1 MAEEIMTEPT
11 DEEWDRRIAEH
22 MEQTKGEQSL
32 PTVSSEDA
40 WLPRNP
46 PHPGRSIRDACFE
59 GMTVGEAAS
68 LLGVNRVTLS
78 RVINGRGAISPEM
91 ALRMERVGWG
101 TAGAW
106 IRRQGNYDLAQ
117 ARRRMENVA

>member
-1 MAEEIMTEPT
+1 MAKEIMTEPT
-11 DEEWDRRIAEH
+11 DEEWDRRIGEH
-22 MEQTKGEQSL
+22 MEQTKDSPSL
-32 PTVSSEDA
+32 PVSENA

-59 GMTVGEAAS
+59 GMTVSEAAD

-101 TAGAW
+101 TADAW
-106 IRRQGNYDLAQ
+106 IRRQGNYDLAE
-117 ARRRMENVA
+117 ARRRIENVA

>member
-1 MAEEIMTEPT
+1 MAEEMKTEPT
-11 DEEWDRRIAEH
+11 DEEWDRHIVDHLER
-22 MEQTKGEQSL
+22 TKDEPGMPPS
-32 PTVSSEDA
+32 PDA
-40 WLPRNP
+40 RLLRNP

-59 GMTVGEAAS
+59 GRTVGEAAA

-101 TAGAW
+101 TADSW
-106 IRRQGNYDLAQ
+106 IRQQSNYDLAQ
-117 ARRRMENVA
+117 ARRRIENVA

>member
-1 MAEEIMTEPT
+1 MTEPT

-22 MEQTKGEQSL
+22 MEQTKDSPSL
-32 PTVSSEDA
+32 PVSEDA
-40 WLPRNP
+40 WMRRNP
-46 PHPGRSIRDACFE
+46 PHPGHSIRDACLE
-59 GMTVGEAAS
+59 GMTVGEAAK

-91 ALRMERVGWG
+91 ALKMERAGWG
-101 TAGAW
+101 TAAGW

>member
-1 MAEEIMTEPT
+1 MAEEMKTEPT
-11 DEEWDRRIAEH
+11 DEEWDRRIVERLERTQNEPGMPPAPAAR
-22 MEQTKGEQSL
+22 L
-32 PTVSSEDA
+32 
-40 WLPRNP
+40 LRNP

-59 GMTVGEAAS
+59 GRTVGEAAV

-101 TAGAW
+101 TADSW
-106 IRRQGNYDLAQ
+106 MRQQANYDLAQ
-117 ARRRMENVA
+117 ARRRIENVA

>member
-1 MAEEIMTEPT
+1 MAEGMRTEPT
-11 DEEWDRRIAEH
+11 DEEWDRRIVEH
-22 MEQTKGEQSL
+22 LERSKDEPSM
-32 PTVSSEDA
+32 PAAANA
-40 WLPRNP
+40 WRLRNP

-59 GMTVGEAAS
+59 GRTVGEAAD

-101 TAGAW
+101 TADSW
-106 IRRQGNYDLAQ
+106 IRQQGNYDLAQ

>member
-1 MAEEIMTEPT
+1 MAEERKTEPT
-11 DEEWDRRIAEH
+11 DEEWDRRIVEH
-22 MEQTKGEQSL
+22 LERTKDEPGMPPSPEARL
-32 PTVSSEDA
+32 
-40 WLPRNP
+40 LRNP

-59 GMTVGEAAS
+59 GRTVAEAAA

-101 TAGAW
+101 TADSW
-106 IRRQGNYDLAQ
+106 IRQQGNYDLAL

>member
-22 MEQTKGEQSL
+22 MEQTKDRQSL
-32 PTVSSEDA
+32 PVSENA

-46 PHPGRSIRDACFE
+46 PHPGRSIRDVCFE

-91 ALRMERVGWG
+91 ALRMERIGWG
-101 TAGAW
+101 TADAW

-117 ARRRMENVA
+117 ARRQMENVA

>member
-1 MAEEIMTEPT
+1 MAEEMKTEPT
-11 DEEWDRRIAEH
+11 DEEWNRRIVEH
-22 MEQTKGEQSL
+22 LERMKDKPGML
-32 PTVSSEDA
+32 PSPA
-40 WLPRNP
+40 ARLLRNP

-59 GMTVGEAAS
+59 GRTVGEAAS

-101 TAGAW
+101 TADSW
-106 IRRQGNYDLAQ
+106 IRQQGNYDLAQ
-117 ARRRMENVA
+117 ARRRLENVA

>member
-1 MAEEIMTEPT
+1 M
-11 DEEWDRRIAEH
+11 
-22 MEQTKGEQSL
+22 
-32 PTVSSEDA
+32 TVS
-40 WLPRNP
+40 
-46 PHPGRSIRDACFE
+46 
-59 GMTVGEAAS
+59 EAAD

-101 TAGAW
+101 AADAW

-117 ARRRMENVA
+117 AQRRIENVA

>member
-11 DEEWDRRIAEH
+11 DGEWDRRIAEH
-22 MEQTKGEQSL
+22 MEQTKDRPSL
-32 PTVSSEDA
+32 PVSDDA

-46 PHPGRSIRDACFE
+46 PHPGHSIRDACFE
-59 GMTVGEAAS
+59 GMTVGEAAD

-78 RVINGRGAISPEM
+78 RVINGRCAISPVM
-91 ALRMERVGWG
+91 ALKMERAGWG
-101 TAGAW
+101 TADAW
-106 IRRQGNYDLAQ
+106 IRRQANYDLAQ